1 MKLLRVGAPGAERPA
16 VVSEAGHMYDASSV
30 TSDYN
35 GRFFAENGLSLLRQA
50 LSEHRLPVI
59 DSDLRIGT
67 PVAKPGKIV
76 CIGLNYVDHAT
87 EAGLE
92 APNEPVVFLKAPE
105 TAVGA
110 RDTVLVPRGSSQ
122 TDYEVELA
130 VVIGTRVRYLDLPR
144 SAGDYIAGY
153 CVTNDMSEREF
164 QNDRGGQWTK
174 GKSCETFNPL
184 GPYLVTRDEIANP
197 QDLRL
202 RLWVNGELRQDGT
215 TADMIFSVDHLIWYL
230 SQFMTLEPGD
240 VINTGTPAGVGMGMK
255 PPRYLTAG
263 DVIETEITGLGRH
276 KSILEQA

>member
-1 MKLLRVGAPGAERPA
+1 
-16 VVSEAGHMYDASSV
+16 
-30 TSDYN
+30 
-35 GRFFAENGLSLLRQA
+35 LSLLRQA
-50 LSEHRLPVI
+50 LSEDRLPVI
-59 DSDLRIGT
+59 HSELRIGT
-67 PVAKPGKIV
+67 PVVKPGKIV

-92 APNEPVVFLKAPE
+92 APIEPVVFLKAPE

-110 RDTVLVPRGSSQ
+110 RDTVLVPRGSSKC
-122 TDYEVELA
+122 DYEVELA
-130 VVIGTRVRYLDLPR
+130 VVIATRVRYLDSPQ

-153 CVTNDMSEREF
+153 CITNDLSEREF

-174 GKSCETFNPL
+174 GKSCETFNPF
-184 GPYLVTRDEIANP
+184 GPYLVTPDEIADP

-202 RLWVNGELRQDGT
+202 RLWVNGEIRQDGT

-255 PPRYLTAG
+255 PPRYLSAG

-276 KSILEQA
+276 RSLVEQA